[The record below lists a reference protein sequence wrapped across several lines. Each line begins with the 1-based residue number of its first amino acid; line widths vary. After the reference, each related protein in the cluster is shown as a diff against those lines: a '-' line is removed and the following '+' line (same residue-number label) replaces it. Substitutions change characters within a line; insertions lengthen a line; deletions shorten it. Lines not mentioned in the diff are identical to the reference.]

1 MAATALER
9 VLDEGPARTRTPLD
23 ALRAA
28 REQWAHSGRVDMG
41 ALAAELGV
49 SRATLHRWV
58 GTRELLLGEVL
69 WSYAEAALYDAR
81 TQALGSGADY
91 LVDVLERYMR
101 SALEFEPLLRFIE
114 QDPQYAL
121 RVLASKHS
129 PMQRRSIAAMRNQL
143 AEQVQEGRLEPALE
157 LDDLAYL
164 IVRVVES
171 YLYSDVI
178 TGSEPDIGK
187 AADAIAVLLHAA
199 PTPRRARTA
208 VARARSSA
216 ASASRHA
223 RGRRGSGSRPTG

>member
-1 MAATALER
+1 MATTALER
-9 VLDEGPARTRTPLD
+9 ALDGQAARTRTPLD
-23 ALRAA
+23 ALQLA
-28 REQWAHSGRVDMG
+28 REQWVRSGRVDMG

-69 WSYAEAALYDAR
+69 WSYAEAALLQSRAAAR
-81 TQALGSGADY
+81 GSGADY

-101 SALEFEPLLRFIE
+101 AALEFEPLVHFIE

-121 RVLASKHS
+121 KVLASKHS
-129 PMQRRSIAAMRNQL
+129 PMQRRSIVAMREQL
-143 AEQVQEGRLEPALE
+143 VEQVRAGRLEPALA

-164 IVRVVES
+164 VVRVVES

-187 AADAIAVLLHAA
+187 ATDAIAVLLHAA
-199 PTPRRARTA
+199 PAPRRRRAR
-208 VARARSSA
+208 VARPAGSERS
-216 ASASRHA
+216 RA
-223 RGRRGSGSRPTG
+223 RGARPGSANARA